1 MIKNIIIIL
10 TMTILIIIWRIITIR
25 ISPVSEETVSTAAA
39 PTASASPYKKVV
51 RGRPRPLAPE
61 ALPSAHNR
69 STSPSSRTVRPSKRI
84 FLSLM
89 LFINTRL
96 FRQLLH
102 RLICLGFVQLLIF
115 LYNHISRF
123 KVFRNLFT
131 VGPWF
136 TSIQEG

>member
-1 MIKNIIIIL
+1 MK
-10 TMTILIIIWRIITIR
+10 ILIIIWRIITTR
-25 ISPVSEETVSTAAA
+25 ISPVSEKTVSTAAA
-39 PTASASPYKKVV
+39 PTASASPYNKVV

-102 RLICLGFVQLLIF
+102 RLICLCFVHTPHFFCKTTFLLSKCF
-115 LYNHISRF
+115 GTCLLLVHGSHPYKR
-123 KVFRNLFT
+123 VDQT
-131 VGPWF
+131 
-136 TSIQEG
+136 